1 MTSRVTRGG
10 VHRPSGWRARLA
22 LTPEIVAFANRGFRT
37 DRPETRVALKQAAT
51 AFIDGYN
58 RGLDARLGQTPTLD
72 DIPAELRGFAAEGAA
87 MSAVLLDRLMPTR
100 WRRFS
105 ALLSD
110 QPQYVYLI
118 HVGAG
123 WALAKLD
130 SVSAGVLGRLGRL
143 GSEHGLLRWLAY
155 DGYGFFKVFFCR
167 DPGLAAWR
175 HHRKPCDPTCAIRYQ
190 GLGRSLW
197 FRECGDPTAI
207 AERIAGLPAAHHADA
222 WSGVGLAATYANG
235 VPLTEHAQL
244 ARLACVHR
252 PALAQ
257 GAAFAAEARRER
269 WHREPHRRR
278 HCPNPNRGVRK
289 DRRRVDL
296 AGPPRTH
303 RPGRHPRR
311 VRRMAHPGATA
322 RRRKRR
328 RLNRRTR

>member
-37 DRPETRVALKQAAT
+37 DRPETRVALEQAAT

-167 DPGLAAWR
+167 DPGLAAWH

-244 ARLACVHR
+244 ARLAGVHR

-257 GAAFAAEARRER
+257 GAAFAAEARRSDGTANPTVDATVRTLTGVSAKTAAE
-269 WHREPHRRR
+269 WTWQAR
-278 HCPNPNRGVRK
+278 HGL
-289 DRRRVDL
+289 DRPDATPAEYGEWRIRVQQL
-296 AGPPRTH
+296 AAENVAG
-303 RPGRHPRR
+303 
-311 VRRMAHPGATA
+311 
-322 RRRKRR
+322 
-328 RLNRRTR
+328 